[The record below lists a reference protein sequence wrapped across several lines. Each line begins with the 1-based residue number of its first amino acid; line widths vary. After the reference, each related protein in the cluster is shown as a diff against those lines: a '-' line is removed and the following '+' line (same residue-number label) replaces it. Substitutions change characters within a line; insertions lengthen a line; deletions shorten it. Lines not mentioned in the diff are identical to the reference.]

1 MWRRINQHLGG
12 KTKKKHKNLVPFWSA
27 ALEWILTLT
36 HAEFPLQTTAESKRK
51 KLQTPLC
58 TLVSHFEREKK
69 KKCVVNLMR
78 KFQDMSYDC
87 SYLSPRRH
95 RWFISATKL
104 LLTPRNADEKNKFIS
119 GLHSESLTLV
129 MRKPSYRPPCRAGVR
144 WATCLCADWSLCC
157 SINNLRLNK
166 APAALQRG

>member
-1 MWRRINQHLGG
+1 MVDMCGSSWVGYESPNRTSIKNMAWEDDLINTGWGG
-12 KTKKKHKNLVPFWSA
+12 KGNTETWSPSG
-27 ALEWILTLT
+27 LQPWILTLT

-51 KLQTPLC
+51 KLQTPFC
-58 TLVSHFEREKK
+58 TLVSHFEREKKKKRKEK

-129 MRKPSYRPPCRAGVR
+129 MRKPS
-144 WATCLCADWSLCC
+144 
-157 SINNLRLNK
+157 
-166 APAALQRG
+166 